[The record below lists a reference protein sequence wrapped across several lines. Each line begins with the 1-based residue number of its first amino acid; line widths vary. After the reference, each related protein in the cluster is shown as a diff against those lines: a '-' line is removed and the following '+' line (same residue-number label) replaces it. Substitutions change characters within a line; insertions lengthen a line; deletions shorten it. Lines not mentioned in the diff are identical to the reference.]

1 MSKYFSYDAIDV
13 NLYVH
18 DTAEEAKQSA
28 LDIAEDGYNLSSY
41 RCDGLSKGSQD
52 LIKSICYG
60 VILGG
65 IDLPVRQTS
74 VEQDGADAVA
84 KFKYMV
90 QPPVIVEYEQNNVW
104 IKCSDRLPNV
114 MPNIEVEDSHP
125 NLLLCCKLDDGSLSI
140 EQGWYSDLVEEDQP
154 KFFTMWI
161 NSEHTSYD
169 FRTDTPEV
177 THWMP
182 LPELPK
188 DYK

>member
-28 LDIAEDGYNLSSY
+28 LDIAEDGYNLSSDQY
-41 RCDGLSKGSQD
+41 DGLSKGSQD

-90 QPPVIVEYEQNNVW
+90 QAPVIVEYEQYNGW
-104 IKCSDRLPNV
+104 IKCSERLPKIFDHNGFERSDV
-114 MPNIEVEDSHP
+114 VLCFGIDEPDCDETYVLAYMVRGNRFYGFNGECTDITYWRPVPMPPQEFID
-125 NLLLCCKLDDGSLSI
+125 K
-140 EQGWYSDLVEEDQP
+140 Y
-154 KFFTMWI
+154 
-161 NSEHTSYD
+161 NS
-169 FRTDTPEV
+169 
-177 THWMP
+177 
-182 LPELPK
+182 
-188 DYK
+188 

>member
-28 LDIAEDGYNLSSY
+28 LDIAEDGYNLSSDQ
-41 RCDGLSKGSQD
+41 CDGLSKGSQD

-84 KFKYMV
+84 KFKYMA
-90 QPPVIVEYEQNNVW
+90 QPPVIVEYEQNNGW
-104 IKCSDRLPNV
+104 IKCSDRLPPVN
-114 MPNIEVEDSHP
+114 EDGESCSVLLYGMDILSDFGSHQFIGY
-125 NLLLCCKLDDGSLSI
+125 LMEDKFYCDDGHSPHQCYYVS
-140 EQGWYSDLVEEDQP
+140 
-154 KFFTMWI
+154 
-161 NSEHTSYD
+161 
-169 FRTDTPEV
+169 
-177 THWMP
+177 HWQP
-182 LPELPK
+182 LPPPPTE
-188 DYK
+188 

>member
-28 LDIAEDGYNLSSY
+28 LDIAEDGYNLSLGL
-41 RCDGLSKGSQD
+41 CDGLSKGSQD

-84 KFKYMV
+84 KFKYMA
-90 QPPVIVEYEQNNVW
+90 QPPVIVEYEQNNGW
-104 IKCSDRLPNV
+104 IKCSDRLPPVN
-114 MPNIEVEDSHP
+114 EDGESCSVLLYGMDILSDFGSHQFIGY
-125 NLLLCCKLDDGSLSI
+125 LMDGKFYCDDGHSPHQCYYVSHWQSLPPPPT
-140 EQGWYSDLVEEDQP
+140 E
-154 KFFTMWI
+154 
-161 NSEHTSYD
+161 
-169 FRTDTPEV
+169 
-177 THWMP
+177 
-182 LPELPK
+182 
-188 DYK
+188 

>member
-18 DTAEEAKQSA
+18 DTAKEAKQSA
-28 LDIAEDGYNLSSY
+28 LDIAEDGYNLSSDQ
-41 RCDGLSKGSQD
+41 CDGLSKGSQD

-90 QPPVIVEYEQNNVW
+90 QPPVIVEYEQNNGW
-104 IKCSDRLPNV
+104 IKCSDRLPK
-114 MPNIEVEDSHP
+114 PNTRVLICNRDKEVGCALYQE
-125 NLLLCCKLDDGSLSI
+125 LLGFGYIPLYG
-140 EQGWYSDLVEEDQP
+140 
-154 KFFTMWI
+154 
-161 NSEHTSYD
+161 
-169 FRTDTPEV
+169 EV
-177 THWMP
+177 THWQP
-182 LPELPK
+182 LPQPPEE
-188 DYK
+188 

>member
-28 LDIAEDGYNLSSY
+28 LDIAEDGYNLSSDQY
-41 RCDGLSKGSQD
+41 DGLSKGSQD

-90 QPPVIVEYEQNNVW
+90 QAPVIVEYEQNNGW
-104 IKCSDRLPNV
+104 IKCSERLPK
-114 MPNIEVEDSHP
+114 PNTRVLICNREKEVGCALYQELIGFGYIP
-125 NLLLCCKLDDGSLSI
+125 LYG
-140 EQGWYSDLVEEDQP
+140 
-154 KFFTMWI
+154 
-161 NSEHTSYD
+161 
-169 FRTDTPEV
+169 EV
-177 THWMP
+177 THWQP
-182 LPELPK
+182 LPLPPE
-188 DYK
+188 DE

>member
-28 LDIAEDGYNLSSY
+28 LDIAEDGYNLSSDQ
-41 RCDGLSKGSQD
+41 CDGLSKGSQD

-84 KFKYMV
+84 KFKYMA
-90 QPPVIVEYEQNNVW
+90 QPPVIVEYEQNNGW
-104 IKCSDRLPNV
+104 IKCSDRLPK
-114 MPNIEVEDSHP
+114 PNTRVLICNRDKEVGCALYQELIGFGYIP
-125 NLLLCCKLDDGSLSI
+125 LYG
-140 EQGWYSDLVEEDQP
+140 
-154 KFFTMWI
+154 
-161 NSEHTSYD
+161 
-169 FRTDTPEV
+169 EV
-177 THWMP
+177 THWQP
-182 LPELPK
+182 LPQPTEE
-188 DYK
+188 

>member
-1 MSKYFSYDAIDV
+1 MNKYFSYDAIDV

-28 LDIAEDGYNLSSY
+28 LDIAEDGYNLSSGW
-41 RCDGLSKGSQD
+41 CDGLSKGSQD

-90 QPPVIVEYEQNNVW
+90 QPPVIVEYEQNNGW
-104 IKCSDRLPNV
+104 IKCSDRLPPVN
-114 MPNIEVEDSHP
+114 EDGESCSVLLYGMDILSDFGSHQFIGY
-125 NLLLCCKLDDGSLSI
+125 LMDSKFYCDDGHSPHQCYYVS
-140 EQGWYSDLVEEDQP
+140 
-154 KFFTMWI
+154 
-161 NSEHTSYD
+161 
-169 FRTDTPEV
+169 
-177 THWMP
+177 HWQP
-182 LPELPK
+182 LPPPPTE
-188 DYK
+188 

>member
-28 LDIAEDGYNLSSY
+28 LDIAEDGYNLSSGW
-41 RCDGLSKGSQD
+41 CDGLSKGSQD

-84 KFKYMV
+84 KFKYMA
-90 QPPVIVEYEQNNVW
+90 QPPVIVEYEQNNGW
-104 IKCSDRLPNV
+104 IKCSDRLPK
-114 MPNIEVEDSHP
+114 PNTRVLICNRDKEVGCALYQE
-125 NLLLCCKLDDGSLSI
+125 LLGFGYIPLYG
-140 EQGWYSDLVEEDQP
+140 
-154 KFFTMWI
+154 
-161 NSEHTSYD
+161 
-169 FRTDTPEV
+169 EV
-177 THWMP
+177 THWQP
-182 LPELPK
+182 LPQPPEE
-188 DYK
+188 